1 MARSNSQ
8 KVAIAFLLVGA
19 FLAAAIYALTRP
31 LHDFVEYWTA
41 GHLLVAHQNPY
52 SLGDV
57 FRAEKSLGLDQSVPL
72 VALNPPWGLTFAAP
86 LGLAKSYSLAW
97 LIWTL
102 ALAAVVAWS
111 SRLLMDVYFDELRI
125 PEISD
130 TVFYRCLFAFTFYPV
145 LLSLRYAQTA
155 PLMLLGIAGFLY
167 FDERGRTVL
176 AGAFLSLT
184 LIKPQLLYLLW
195 LALILRAFQQRRWKL
210 L

>member
-1 MARSNSQ
+1 
-8 KVAIAFLLVGA
+8 
-19 FLAAAIYALTRP
+19 
-31 LHDFVEYWTA
+31 
-41 GHLLVAHQNPY
+41 
-52 SLGDV
+52 
-57 FRAEKSLGLDQSVPL
+57 PL

-145 LLSLRYAQTA
+145 LLSFRFAQLA
-155 PLMLLGIAGFLY
+155 PLMLLGLGGFLY
-167 FDERGRTVL
+167 FEVKGRPVWAGVML
-176 AGAFLSLT
+176 ALT
-184 LIKPQLLYLLW
+184 LIKPHLLYL
-195 LALILRAFQQRRWKL
+195 
-210 L
+210 